1 MADVISTTDRRPTLR
16 PRASDQRTIEQTFA
30 TEVGERPPPTAFA
43 LALAEFTGQSVAHC
57 VRQPFRPRPTRVAA
71 SSQKPPATPQQ
82 QRKTPFRES
91 PGAGWLCFGQN
102 RYADLGTIRPITR
115 SGDAHQL
122 PQADGANGEHPP
134 FALKAG
140 KPPPGPPCLFLM
152 LTPACPEINRA
163 LRRLIPKLIIYPL
176 VPMQTLRKKSAEP
189 PWTFEFI
196 ARWSDRTGS
205 SSRWTY

>member
-57 VRQPFRPRPTRVAA
+57 VRQPFRPRPNQGSGQQPEAA
-71 SSQKPPATPQQ
+71 SNPTATAQD
-82 QRKTPFRES
+82 RES

-102 RYADLGTIRPITR
+102 RYTDLGTIRPITR

-122 PQADGANGEHPP
+122 PQADGANGEHSP

-163 LRRLIPKLIIYPL
+163 LRRLMPNLIIYPL
-176 VPMQTLRKKSAEP
+176 APMQTLRKKSAEP
-189 PWTFEFI
+189 LWTFEFI